1 MDNPIAT
8 TFTRA
13 FEPSDPKHVIWW
25 KMLCDE
31 LQRQGDPLRIAKKNP
46 MNIEFQERNVM
57 DLVFIQFSI
66 GLKYAIATLE
76 GNSWSPAKADT
87 QRV

>member
-1 MDNPIAT
+1 MESPIAT

-13 FEPSDPKHVIWW
+13 FEPAEPKHVIWW

-31 LQRQGDPLRIAKKNP
+31 LQKQGDPLRVVKKNP
-46 MNIEFQERNVM
+46 MNIMFQEKDIM

-66 GLKYAIATLE
+66 GLKYATATLE
-76 GNSWSPAKADT
+76 GKSWSPAKADT
-87 QRV
+87 P